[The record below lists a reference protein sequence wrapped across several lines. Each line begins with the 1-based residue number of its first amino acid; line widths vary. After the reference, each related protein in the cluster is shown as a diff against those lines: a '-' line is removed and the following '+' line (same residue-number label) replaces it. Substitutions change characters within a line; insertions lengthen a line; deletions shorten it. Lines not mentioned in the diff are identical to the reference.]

1 MKKLLQPKAL
11 IPVILSVALAVSTSF
26 SLAFSLIVPIPV
38 DIGVLEVSG
47 VGAFLAIGIQ
57 GGKSAA
63 VGAVLINRVLSII
76 ASLAIAALVML
87 IFHGEFRAVL
97 RGRSTHTQQDD
108 AERTQ
113 ERPATSEA
121 SGA

>member
-1 MKKLLQPKAL
+1 MEKLLQPKAL

-76 ASLAIAALVML
+76 ASLVIAALVML
-87 IFHGEFRAVL
+87 IFHGEFRAAL
-97 RGRSTHTQQDD
+97 RDGPERTQDD
-108 AERTQ
+108 AERTT
-113 ERPATSEA
+113 ERPAASEA
-121 SGA
+121 SGT